1 MPESTSRMSIS
12 SAPVRI
18 QRNGAVVVATID
30 NPPVNALS
38 LAVRR
43 ELLQMFEAAAA
54 DRSVSAI
61 VLTGAGRD
69 FVAGADIKEME
80 APPVAPSLPDVI
92 LAMEACP
99 QPILAAINGHALGGG
114 FELALAC
121 DRRIAGP
128 SAIVGLPEVK
138 LGIIPGAGGTQRLPR
153 LVGTAQAMALIAAGR
168 RVVAKE
174 AQSLGLVDDVVDR
187 DLIAAATAQVAGLKK
202 RRLSESSA
210 PPSNAT
216 DVEKAANEAT
226 RAARGVP
233 AVGKAVEMVRLAGT
247 TNFSEGLRAER
258 AAFLSLRESAEAKA
272 LRHLFFAERNAQKVP
287 GLGDAKPR
295 RIERAAV
302 IGAGTMGS
310 GIAIALADAGLPV
323 ALIERDAAAAESGL
337 QRVHAIYDRLVVG
350 GRLTQAVAEERF
362 GRIACGADWSAIGA
376 ADLVIE
382 AAFEDMEVK
391 REVFRRLDELAPQ
404 GAILA
409 TNTSYLDVNLI
420 AQATGRP
427 QDVLG
432 LHFFSPANV
441 MRLLEIVRGAATAA
455 DVLQTGLA
463 LARRLGKVAVVA
475 GVCEGFI
482 GNRIFAAYRRQTEYL
497 LEEGA
502 YPEDIDRAIE
512 DYGFAMGPFAVFDL
526 TGLDIAWATRKRLAA
541 TRDPRQRYVAIA
553 DRLCEAGRFG
563 RKTGRGWYLY
573 PEGARRPVPDPEVR
587 AIIEGESAAKG
598 IKRRLVTADEIQR
611 RAAAAMVDEAAK
623 ILAEGIAQRAG
634 DIDLVLA
641 NGYGFPAFRGGPLF
655 AADARGLPTVLA
667 DVAEMHRHSGA
678 SNEPAPLLQDL
689 ARAASSFAAWDAS
702 RAR

>member
-1 MPESTSRMSIS
+1 MPEATSRLSES
-12 SAPVRI
+12 SAPLRI
-18 QRNGAVVVATID
+18 QRTGAVVVATID

-43 ELLQMFEAAAA
+43 ELLHLFEAAAA
-54 DRSVSAI
+54 DRTVGAI
-61 VLTGAGRD
+61 ILTGAGRD
-69 FVAGADIKEME
+69 FVAGADIKEMDT
-80 APPVAPSLPDVI
+80 PPVAPSLPDVI
-92 LAMEACP
+92 FAMEACS

-121 DRRIAGP
+121 DRRIATP
-128 SAIVGLPEVK
+128 SATVGLPEVK

-153 LVGTAQAMALIAAGR
+153 LVGTAKAMALITAGR
-168 RVVAKE
+168 RVAAKE
-174 AQSLGLVDDVVDR
+174 AQSLGLVDEVVDG
-187 DLIAAATAQVAGLKK
+187 DLVAAATAQAAGLKK
-202 RRLSESSA
+202 RRLSESTI
-210 PPSNAT
+210 PPSNQT
-216 DVEKAANEAT
+216 DTEKAANDAMRT
-226 RAARGVP
+226 ARGVP
-233 AVGKAVEMVRLAGT
+233 AIGKAVEMVRLAGT
-247 TNFSEGLRAER
+247 TSFSKGLKAER

-310 GIAIALADAGLPV
+310 GIAVALADAGFPV
-323 ALIERDAAAAESGL
+323 ALIERDAAAVESGR
-337 QRVHAIYDRLVVG
+337 QRVRGIYDRLVSG
-350 GRLTQAVAEERF
+350 GRVTQAAADERF
-362 GRIACGADWSAIGA
+362 GRISGSEDWSAIGA

-391 REVFRRLDELAPQ
+391 RDVFRRLDELAPQ

-420 AQATGRP
+420 AQATRRP

-441 MRLLEIVRGAATAA
+441 MRLLEIVRGGATAA

-482 GNRIFAAYRRQTEYL
+482 GNRIFAAYRRQMEYL

-502 YPEDIDRAIE
+502 YPEDIDHALE
-512 DYGFAMGPFAVFDL
+512 EYGFAMGPFAVFDL

-541 TRDPRQRYVAIA
+541 ARGPRQRYVAIS

-573 PEGARRPVPDPEVR
+573 PGGAKRPLPDPEVR
-587 AIIEGESAAKG
+587 AIIDAEAAAKG
-598 IKRRLVTADEIQR
+598 IERRLVTADEIQR

-655 AADARGLPTVLA
+655 AADARGLPVVLA
-667 DVAEMHRHSGA
+667 DVAAMHRHSGA
-678 SNEPAPLLQDL
+678 DSEPAALLREL
-689 ARAASSFAAWDAS
+689 ARAGSSFAAWDAS

>member
-1 MPESTSRMSIS
+1 MPASSST
-12 SAPVRI
+12 VRI
-18 QRNGAVVVATID
+18 QRIGAVVVATID

-43 ELLQMFEAAAA
+43 ELLLLFQALASDGSA
-54 DRSVSAI
+54 SAI
-61 VLTGAGRD
+61 VLTGAGRN
-69 FVAGADIKEME
+69 FVAGADIKEMDL
-80 APPVAPSLPDVI
+80 PPVAPSLPDVI

-99 QPILAAINGHALGGG
+99 QPIIAAINGNALGGG
-114 FELALAC
+114 FELALAS
-121 DRRIAGP
+121 DRRIAT
-128 SAIVGLPEVK
+128 STAIVGLPEVK

-153 LVGTAQAMALIAAGR
+153 LVGTAKATALIAAGR
-168 RVVAKE
+168 RVGAKE
-174 AQSLGLVDDVVDR
+174 ARSLGLVDDVVDG
-187 DLIAAATAQVAGLKK
+187 DLIAAATAQLAGLKK
-202 RRLSESSA
+202 RRLSELSA

-216 DVEKAANEAT
+216 EIERAANDAM
-226 RAARGVP
+226 RPVRGVP
-233 AVGKAVEMVRLAGT
+233 AVGKAAEMVRLAGAT
-247 TNFSEGLRAER
+247 SFTEGLKAER
-258 AAFLSLRESAEAKA
+258 AAFLALRESAEAKA
-272 LRHLFFAERNAQKVP
+272 LRHLFFAERKAQKVP
-287 GLGDAKPR
+287 GLGDARPR
-295 RIERAAV
+295 KVERTAV

-310 GIAIALADAGLPV
+310 GIAVALADAGLPV
-323 ALIERDAAAAESGL
+323 ALIERDAAAVESGR
-337 QRVHAIYDRLVVG
+337 QRVRGIYDRLVAG
-350 GRLTQAVAEERF
+350 GRLTQAAAEERF
-362 GRIACGADWSAIGA
+362 GRIACGDDWSAIGA
-376 ADLVIE
+376 VDLVIE

-391 REVFRRLDELAPQ
+391 RDVFRRVDEIAPQ

-420 AQATGRP
+420 AQATRRP

-441 MRLLEIVRGAATAA
+441 MRLLEIVRGDATAP

-482 GNRIFAAYRRQTEYL
+482 GNRIFAAYRRQMEYL

-502 YPEDIDRAIE
+502 YPEVIDSAIE
-512 DYGFAMGPFAVFDL
+512 SYGFAMGPFAVFDL

-541 TRDPRQRYVAIA
+541 ARDPRQRYVAIA

-563 RKTGRGWYLY
+563 RKTGRGWHLY
-573 PEGARRPVPDPEVR
+573 PEGAKRPVPDPEVR
-587 AIIEGESAAKG
+587 AIIDAESAAKG
-598 IKRRLVTADEIQR
+598 IERRIIAADEIQR

-623 ILAEGIAQRAG
+623 ILAEGIAQRAS

-655 AADARGLPTVLA
+655 AADARGLSVVLT
-667 DVAEMHRHSGA
+667 DVEEMHRRSGA
-678 SNEPAPLLQDL
+678 GSEPAQLLQDL
-689 ARAASSFAAWDAS
+689 ARAGASFAAWDKS